1 MSIYI
6 MRNNTKTTLSPTTN
20 GHLLELIKTEFA
32 RRFENEDTATCGLG
46 EVANIW
52 NKTVKPTNIPGTLWE
67 HYSIPAFDAEQYP
80 SYELGDTI
88 KSNKY
93 EVVSNSILVI
103 TPEILRKLVEGLR

>member
-1 MSIYI
+1 

-80 SYELGDTI
+80 MNWVTLLKAISMKSFQIQYLCQSSIRLLGG
-88 KSNKY
+88 SGY
-93 EVVSNSILVI
+93 RS
-103 TPEILRKLVEGLR
+103 